1 MEQVC
6 PLCNGLKEVR
16 AACRE
21 CGSPMVDGGMVTDY
35 VGPYS
40 PYELTP
46 QVKMEKDRLCTHL
59 LYCAA
64 CGSQTYMIAQSE
76 SI

>member
-6 PLCNGLKEVR
+6 PLCNGLREPNVKCPK
-16 AACRE
+16 CRSRME
-21 CGSPMVDGGMVTDY
+21 DAGMITDY

-46 QVKMEKDRLCTHL
+46 KMKQENHGLCTHVMH
-59 LYCAA
+59 CPN
-64 CGSQTYMIAQSE
+64 CMNVTYMIAQSDVF
-76 SI
+76 